1 MLHYLAKTAQN
12 LASIFGDKSD
22 KIDKPT
28 LEELLIEADIDYDLI
43 ELLLEN
49 LPKYPSRAQLGE
61 QLSKLFD
68 SLDSSAE
75 SSAAESSTD
84 KSPES
89 TPTTTPTID
98 LIIGVNGAG
107 KTTTIAKLARFYL
120 DRGESVLLGAG
131 DTFRAAAIEQ
141 LKLWAQ
147 KLSVPIIATKPG
159 SDPSALAF
167 DTISSGLAR
176 GTQHI
181 IIDTAGRL
189 HNQENLKKE
198 LEKINRVCAKAA
210 QGSASTQAAQAPAA
224 IQSPQATQ
232 QANPKLDSTS
242 QPKARLRKL
251 LILDGTQG
259 SSALNQARIF
269 SQSIGVDGVI
279 VTKLD
284 GTSKGGVILSIV
296 HSLRIPVLF
305 LGVGEREGDFIA
317 FDRAAYIQGL
327 LDCIFVNDL
336 ANGKKAPNF

>member
-22 KIDKPT
+22 RIDKPT

-43 ELLLEN
+43 ELMLEN

-61 QLSKLFD
+61 QLSRLFD
-68 SLDSSAE
+68 SLDSG
-75 SSAAESSTD
+75 SSSLEPIITN
-84 KSPES
+84 SPES
-89 TPTTTPTID
+89 KPPTID

-147 KLSVPIIATKPG
+147 KLQIPIIATQQG

-167 DTISSGLAR
+167 DVIQSGLAR
-176 GTQHI
+176 SMQHI

-198 LEKINRVCAKAA
+198 LEKIDRVCAKAIQNPEA
-210 QGSASTQAAQAPAA
+210 TQALSPKSQAH
-224 IQSPQATQ
+224 
-232 QANPKLDSTS
+232 
-242 QPKARLRKL
+242 LRKIL
-251 LILDGTQG
+251 VLDGTQG
-259 SSALNQARIF
+259 SSALSQAKVF
-269 SQSIGVDGVI
+269 SQSVAVDGVI

-284 GTSKGGVILSIV
+284 GTSKGGVILSIA
-296 HSLRIPVLF
+296 HSLQIPILF
-305 LGVGEREGDFIA
+305 LGVGEREGDFIP
-317 FDRAAYIQGL
+317 FDRETYIQGL
-327 LDCIFVNDL
+327 LDCLFINER
-336 ANGKKAPNF
+336 

>member
-22 KIDKPT
+22 RIDKPT

-43 ELLLEN
+43 ELMLEN

-61 QLSKLFD
+61 QLSRLFD
-68 SLDSSAE
+68 SLDSG
-75 SSAAESSTD
+75 SSSLEPIITS
-84 KSPES
+84 SPES
-89 TPTTTPTID
+89 KPPTID

-147 KLSVPIIATKPG
+147 KLQIPIIATQQG

-167 DTISSGLAR
+167 DAIQSGLAR
-176 GTQHI
+176 SMQHI

-198 LEKINRVCAKAA
+198 LEKIDRVCAKA
-210 QGSASTQAAQAPAA
+210 
-224 IQSPQATQ
+224 IQSPEAMQTIS
-232 QANPKLDSTS
+232 PKL
-242 QPKARLRKL
+242 QAHLRKIL
-251 LILDGTQG
+251 VLDGTQG
-259 SSALNQARIF
+259 SSALSQAKVF
-269 SQSIGVDGVI
+269 SQSVAVDGVI

-284 GTSKGGVILSIV
+284 GTSKGGVILSIA
-296 HSLRIPVLF
+296 HSLQMPILF
-305 LGVGEREGDFIA
+305 LGVGEREGDFIP
-317 FDRAAYIQGL
+317 FDREAYIQGL
-327 LDCIFVNDL
+327 LDCLFINER
-336 ANGKKAPNF
+336 

>member
-22 KIDKPT
+22 RIDKPT

-43 ELLLEN
+43 ELMLEN

-61 QLSKLFD
+61 QLSRLFD
-68 SLDSSAE
+68 SLDSG
-75 SSAAESSTD
+75 SSSLEPIITSL
-84 KSPES
+84 PES
-89 TPTTTPTID
+89 KPPTID

-147 KLSVPIIATKPG
+147 KLQIPIIATQQG

-167 DTISSGLAR
+167 DAIQSGLAR
-176 GTQHI
+176 SMQHI

-198 LEKINRVCAKAA
+198 LEKIDRVCAKA
-210 QGSASTQAAQAPAA
+210 
-224 IQSPQATQ
+224 IQSPEATQ
-232 QANPKLDSTS
+232 ALSPKSQAH
-242 QPKARLRKL
+242 LRKIL
-251 LILDGTQG
+251 VLDGTQG
-259 SSALNQARIF
+259 SSALSQAKVF
-269 SQSIGVDGVI
+269 SQSVAVDGVI

-284 GTSKGGVILSIV
+284 GTSKGGVILSIA
-296 HSLRIPVLF
+296 HSLQIPILF
-305 LGVGEREGDFIA
+305 LGVGEREGDFIP
-317 FDRAAYIQGL
+317 FDRETYIQGL
-327 LDCIFVNDL
+327 LDCLFINER
-336 ANGKKAPNF
+336 

>member
-22 KIDKPT
+22 RIDKPT

-43 ELLLEN
+43 ELMLEN

-61 QLSKLFD
+61 QLSRLFD
-68 SLDSSAE
+68 SLDSG
-75 SSAAESSTD
+75 SSSLETIITS
-84 KSPES
+84 SPES
-89 TPTTTPTID
+89 KPPTID

-147 KLSVPIIATKPG
+147 KLQIPIIATQQG

-167 DTISSGLAR
+167 DAIQSGLAR
-176 GTQHI
+176 SMQHI

-198 LEKINRVCAKAA
+198 LEKIDRVCAKA
-210 QGSASTQAAQAPAA
+210 
-224 IQSPQATQ
+224 IQSPEATQ
-232 QANPKLDSTS
+232 ALSSKLQAH
-242 QPKARLRKL
+242 LRKIL
-251 LILDGTQG
+251 VLDGTQG
-259 SSALNQARIF
+259 SSALSQAKVF
-269 SQSIGVDGVI
+269 SQSVAVDGVI

-284 GTSKGGVILSIV
+284 GTSKGGVILSIA
-296 HSLRIPVLF
+296 HSLQIPILF
-305 LGVGEREGDFIA
+305 LGVGEREGDFIP
-317 FDRAAYIQGL
+317 FDREAYIQGL
-327 LDCIFVNDL
+327 LDCLFINER
-336 ANGKKAPNF
+336 

>member
-22 KIDKPT
+22 RIDKPA

-43 ELLLEN
+43 ELMLEN

-61 QLSKLFD
+61 QLSRLFD
-68 SLDSSAE
+68 SLDSG
-75 SSAAESSTD
+75 SSSLEPIITS
-84 KSPES
+84 SPES
-89 TPTTTPTID
+89 KPPTID

-147 KLSVPIIATKPG
+147 KLQIPIIATQQG

-167 DTISSGLAR
+167 DAIQSGLAR
-176 GTQHI
+176 SMQHI

-198 LEKINRVCAKAA
+198 LEKIDRVCAKAIQNPEA
-210 QGSASTQAAQAPAA
+210 TQAPSPKSQAH
-224 IQSPQATQ
+224 
-232 QANPKLDSTS
+232 
-242 QPKARLRKL
+242 LRKIL
-251 LILDGTQG
+251 VLDGTQG
-259 SSALNQARIF
+259 SSALSQAKVF
-269 SQSIGVDGVI
+269 SQSVAVDGVI

-284 GTSKGGVILSIV
+284 GTSKGGVILSIA
-296 HSLRIPVLF
+296 HSLQIPILF
-305 LGVGEREGDFIA
+305 LGVGEREGDFIP
-317 FDRAAYIQGL
+317 FDRETYIQGL
-327 LDCIFVNDL
+327 LDCLFINEH
-336 ANGKKAPNF
+336 

>member
-22 KIDKPT
+22 RIDKPT

-43 ELLLEN
+43 ELMLEN

-61 QLSKLFD
+61 QLSRLFD
-68 SLDSSAE
+68 SLDSG
-75 SSAAESSTD
+75 SSSLEPIITS
-84 KSPES
+84 SPES
-89 TPTTTPTID
+89 KPPTID

-147 KLSVPIIATKPG
+147 KLQIPIIATQQG

-167 DTISSGLAR
+167 DAIQSGLAR
-176 GTQHI
+176 SMQHI

-198 LEKINRVCAKAA
+198 LEKIDRVCAKA
-210 QGSASTQAAQAPAA
+210 
-224 IQSPQATQ
+224 IQSPEATQ
-232 QANPKLDSTS
+232 ALSSKLQAH
-242 QPKARLRKL
+242 LRKIL
-251 LILDGTQG
+251 VLDGTQG
-259 SSALNQARIF
+259 SSALTQAKVF
-269 SQSIGVDGVI
+269 SQSVAVDGVI

-284 GTSKGGVILSIV
+284 GTSKGGVILSIA
-296 HSLRIPVLF
+296 HSLQIPILF
-305 LGVGEREGDFIA
+305 LGVGEREGDFIP
-317 FDRAAYIQGL
+317 FDREAYIQGL
-327 LDCIFVNDL
+327 LDCLFINER
-336 ANGKKAPNF
+336 